1 MSEKPQVPEAADHK
15 GRPYD
20 LFMQFNGLRSCTME
34 GRTGMPGAGDRKGRP
49 KGRPHD
55 DHPTRRVAD
64 LLPVGADR
72 FRAVTLRYNGNR

>member
-1 MSEKPQVPEAADHK
+1 
-15 GRPYD
+15 
-20 LFMQFNGLRSCTME
+20 ME